1 MTHMAEGEGVI
12 LSASLW
18 RMAYKNRY
26 VTRPLKKID
35 NQEIHTIRII
45 FHKDNFSHIK

>member
-12 LSASLW
+12 LFCVIMTYGVQKSICDSSL
-18 RMAYKNRY
+18 KE
-26 VTRPLKKID
+26 IH